1 MQGVY
6 IQSVS
11 GYTAL
16 VNSSGALNVNASVT
30 ATANIS
36 GQAVFLGSGSFA
48 PLSGLYVNISG
59 QGVTATATA
68 NISGQAVFLGSGSVL
83 GLSGLSVSFFSGSNN
98 VREVG
103 TSIVNSALS
112 GANIIT
118 GNSGGNTLF
127 SGGPLLSV
135 IVRSASGN
143 SVIYIGQPSQVSNGI
158 GMPLYAN
165 ESMTLK
171 VSNFNAIGAFAL
183 TSGQLL
189 SYIGLL

>member
-1 MQGVY
+1 MTEAVLLRSISGNY
-6 IQSVS
+6 ATIDLSGNVS
-11 GYTAL
+11 
-16 VNSSGALNVNASVT
+16 VNASVT

-36 GQAVFLGSGSFA
+36 GQAVVLGSGSA
-48 PLSGLYVNISG
+48 VGISG
-59 QGVTATATA
+59 VFVVISGGISASA
-68 NISGQAVFLGSGSVL
+68 NISGQVVALASGT
-83 GLSGLSVSFFSGSNN
+83 NN

-103 TSIVNSALS
+103 SSIINSTLS

-118 GNSGGNTLF
+118 GNSGGNILF

-135 IVRSASGN
+135 ILRSASGN
-143 SVIYIGQPSQVSNGI
+143 GAMYIGAPNSVSNGI

-171 VSNFNAIGAFAL
+171 ISNFNAIGAFAT